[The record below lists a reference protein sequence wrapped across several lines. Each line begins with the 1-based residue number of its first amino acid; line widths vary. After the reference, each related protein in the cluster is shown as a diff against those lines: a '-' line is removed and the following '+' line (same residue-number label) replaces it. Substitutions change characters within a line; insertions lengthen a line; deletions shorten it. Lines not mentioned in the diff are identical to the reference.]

1 MTAIRITTFQGL
13 RPRTNARLIGDTN
26 AQVASNCDLRSGVLA
41 PVFRPKQEYAPNK
54 PLPAKTLF
62 RAVEGNSAAW
72 LTWPFDVDAVKM
84 PMPAGVAA
92 RFAWTGDGEPR
103 WGKYSNVTNGGGNDY
118 PAQFYALGIPNPTAK
133 PTATPSGGLTNTV
146 TRFYC
151 YTFFSQDGEES
162 GPSPVSDS
170 ASGYS
175 DATWAITGMSA
186 FPVSSGSAVAYFST
200 NTLVVSIAAAVGTIT
215 GATNAGPIVITET
228 AHGRA
233 NGSLVN
239 ISGVVGNTAANNT
252 YANPYWIITTIDAN
266 TYSLNGSVGNGVYT
280 SGGSVRTVTPHWSR
294 VGDEAVLSSTTLAV
308 TATPTA
314 YTFNVAGDYS
324 AATSWARK
332 APWNTSGMKRRLYRT
347 AGTAAGFQLVHDDVG
362 TSYNDTLSDAA
373 IMGDEMVSDGWKP
386 PPPGLKGLCVTA
398 FGSLAGFIG
407 TELRLSEPYQG
418 HAWPDAYAYRTGPDI
433 VAIAPMGNAVGIG
446 TEGVPYV
453 LIGSDPAA
461 MAPISANAPYP
472 CLAKRSMVSDGGGV
486 IFSSTAGLVRLDQS
500 AQPMVF
506 SDPWFDQKTWAL
518 KEPASIVCA
527 IAPGR
532 LYAVYT
538 AGGRTSIMVWD
549 MTIGELTENAIDASD
564 VYVDESTGEVYIGDS
579 EGVSS
584 MVGGQYT
591 AQLVWRSKEFV
602 LTKPENMG
610 VAKVRF
616 SAAIDETLLASIL
629 AKIADAT
636 AFNEAILLA
645 GDIGGS
651 FNVSPYNALR
661 WNGSLFRVVPEVPPS
676 NTVTFTL
683 FADGVEK
690 FTKVVSADTVF
701 KLPSGYMAG
710 RVSVQVSSAC
720 EITGI
725 EMAGTAAELA
735 RV

>member
-1 MTAIRITTFQGL
+1 MAAIRITTFQGL

-175 DATWAITGMSA
+175 DATWEIANMQA
-186 FPVSSGSAVAYFST
+186 FPVNSGTGTAAGAVFT
-200 NTLVVSIAAAVGTIT
+200 DTVTHWLRVGDEVVIGGSDYTVTAVSGFTFTVDGTIT
-215 GATNAGPIVITET
+215 GATA
-228 AHGRA
+228 
-233 NGSLVN
+233 
-239 ISGVVGNTAANNT
+239 
-252 YANPYWIITTIDAN
+252 
-266 TYSLNGSVGNGVYT
+266 
-280 SGGSVRTVTPHWSR
+280 
-294 VGDEAVLSSTTLAV
+294 
-308 TATPTA
+308 
-314 YTFNVAGDYS
+314 
-324 AATSWARK
+324 WARK

-386 PPPGLKGLCVTA
+386 PPAGLKGLCVTA
-398 FGSLAGFIG
+398 FGSLAGFVG

-472 CLAKRSMVSDGGGV
+472 CLSKRSMVSDGGGV
-486 IFSSTAGLVRLDQS
+486 IFSSTVGLVRLDQS

-506 SDPWFDQKTWAL
+506 SEPWFDQKTWAL

-527 IAPGR
+527 VAPGR
-532 LYAVYT
+532 LYAIYT
-538 AGGRTSIMVWD
+538 AGGRTAVMVWD
-549 MTIGELTENAIDASD
+549 MTIGELTENAIEAAD
-564 VYVDESTGEVYIGDS
+564 VYVDEADGEVYVSDG
-579 EGVSS
+579 EGISS
-584 MVGGQYT
+584 MVGGQYVT
-591 AQLVWRSKEFV
+591 TLVWRSKEFA

-610 VAKVRF
+610 AAKVRF
-616 SAAIDETLLASIL
+616 SAIIDEALIASIL
-629 AKIADAT
+629 AEIADAT
-636 AFNEAILLA
+636 AFNDTILLA

-651 FNVSPYNALR
+651 FNVSPYNAR
-661 WNGSLFRVVPEVPPS
+661 HWNGSQFRVVPEVPPS

-701 KLPSGYMAG
+701 KLPSGYLAG
-710 RVSVQVSSAC
+710 RVSVQVASAC
-720 EITGI
+720 EINGI
-725 EMAGTAAELA
+725 EMANTAAELA